1 MFALNRRK
9 TLLFLFNI
17 VILFLALFYLNNY
30 LGAQSGGGLKLSVY
44 PNARF
49 NSLGSLVQVGINRQ
63 PNLYDDFYKF
73 YAIPPTTT
81 VLDKSFYR
89 LEIPATTG
97 INLRFERKEPNPTS
111 TSLSNNCEGLNGRVE
126 GNNCIIEGMFNRNV
140 TSTYE
145 LWQIS
150 ASSSNSDFGSIYFYL
165 VSSTTALNPAS
176 RDDQYYL
183 IPTSTM
189 VILDNNNQSAT
200 TTYSIYY
207 KKLYCP
213 TNLSNADSVITSN
226 PSGFVHFSFSNTD
239 FYDQTRDIN
248 RIFITRNLGI
258 NSNAASGTYNL
269 FLVKSGGGDQLI
281 KISYNTATIYVTNNI
296 TPPSL
301 SLNCN
306 VNPTTVRINSSTV
319 YTLTAT
325 SDQNIGYA
333 TFTLEIATSG
343 GSPSTISWSSYY
355 NSSTAIFSTSVTF
368 TASGTYYATGT
379 VNALGTSVRARCDAV
394 NVEMCRCL
402 FAGSVGD
409 WRIRCQDNG
418 RWGDWQRYGGNTID
432 ENCNCNR
439 QEVSNTYPQCR
450 Q

>member
-9 TLLFLFNI
+9 TLLFLFNT

-30 LGAQSGGGLKLSVY
+30 LGAQSGEGLKLSVY

-49 NSLGSLVQVGINRQ
+49 NSLGDLVSVGISSQ
-63 PNLYDDFYKF
+63 PTGDDFNKF
-73 YAIPPTTT
+73 YTIPPTTT

-97 INLRFERKEPNPTS
+97 INLRFERKEPDPTS
-111 TSLSNNCEGLNGRVE
+111 TSLSNNCEGLNGRIE
-126 GNNCIIEGMFNRNV
+126 GNKCIIEGMFIKNV
-140 TSTYE
+140 ASTYE

-150 ASSSNSDFGSIYFYL
+150 ASSSNSNFGSIYFYL
-165 VSSTTALNPAS
+165 VASTTALNPGS

-183 IPTSTM
+183 IPTSTR
-189 VILDNNNQSAT
+189 VTLSNTTPSAT

-213 TNLSNADSVITSN
+213 TNLSNAESVIIPTSI
-226 PSGFVHFSFSNTD
+226 GFGSFSFDNNN
-239 FYDQTRDIN
+239 FYDPTRGIN
-248 RIFITRNLGI
+248 RIFITRDLSI
-258 NSNAASGTYNL
+258 NRNAASGTYNL
-269 FLVKSGGGDQLI
+269 FLVIKGGSNSR
-281 KISYNTATIYVTNNI
+281 ISNIATITVTNST

-343 GSPSTISWSSYY
+343 GSPSTISWSSRYD
-355 NSSTAIFSTSVTF
+355 SQTVTFSTSVTF

-379 VNALGTSVRARCDAV
+379 INALDTSVRARCDAV